1 MVLGFGDQ
9 RSPGTR
15 FIDPDILARID
26 QLDLIARTVVDG
38 FISGMHRSPFL
49 GLSIDFAEHRQYMPG
64 DDIRRI
70 DWKVFARTDRFY
82 VKEYEADTNANF
94 NVILDVSRS
103 MDFGSRKEGITKL
116 DYARF
121 LAASLTYLSSK
132 QRDRVGMITF
142 DGDLVDIIPPS
153 AKHLEN
159 ILHTLE
165 RLQPGSASAF
175 DKPLLKVAE
184 SLNRRSVL
192 CLISDL
198 YAEPTEIVAAVERLK
213 YRGNDMIVFHV
224 LDPAEVTFQFEGAT
238 NIEDLETGEKMPIIA
253 DQLREPYQEQIQA
266 HLDTLQREFGAKQID
281 YHFFD
286 TSTPLDHALFAYLS
300 RRDRLTK
307 ARR

>member
-1 MVLGFGDQ
+1 MVLGFGGQ
-9 RSPGTR
+9 RAPGTR
-15 FIDPDILARID
+15 FIDPNILARID

-82 VKEYEADTNANF
+82 VKEYEADTNANVS
-94 NVILDVSRS
+94 VILDVSRS
-103 MDFGSRKEGITKL
+103 MDYGSRDITKL

-153 AKHLEN
+153 AKHLDN
-159 ILHTLE
+159 ILHTLD
-165 RLQPGSASAF
+165 RLQPGKASEF
-175 DKPLLKVAE
+175 VKPLLKVAE

-198 YAEPTEIVAAVERLK
+198 YEDPSVVVEAVERLK

-224 LDPAEVTFQFEGAT
+224 LDPSEVTLTFDGAT
-238 NIEDLETGEKMPIIA
+238 NLEDLETGERMPIIA
-253 DQLREPYQEQIQA
+253 EQLREPYQEQVRD
-266 HLDTLQREFGAKQID
+266 HLETLAKEFGRKQID